1 MVLLPLSIC
10 GQGTVEGS
18 ASPDFSGL
26 GRIKASFAPE
36 LGLSER
42 FSTLETRRL
51 RDTAEYYFSKASYDT
66 ALVCYALLASMPLKG
81 EDADSL
87 EWVVQAMNTQG
98 VLYYWM
104 SDYRKSYECL
114 INALDLCE
122 KAGVGTYKYKILLNI
137 GNIYYRF
144 DRMDL
149 AKGYYSEALASCRDS
164 ADRIILASNIGS
176 VYLGNGSLDT
186 ALAYFDYAEALSRRC
201 GNLHIGGIH
210 NNKASLFFK
219 EKEYDSAFFYWRQAL
234 EGASGNAEI
243 QALSYSDLGR
253 LFLER
258 GATDSALH
266 YVRLSN
272 AIAAKSGNRNVQTEN
287 YRLLSRI
294 AEAKGN
300 RDKAF
305 GYYKT
310 YADMKDSLFNVEKFG
325 EINQLQRS
333 YEMSKVDSQISRLV
347 MEQQVKDQVLRY
359 RTVSLWVVICALIGL
374 SGVLAFMYLQH
385 KKLNRAYDSLV
396 EKSFRIAEYQEEAA
410 VKRRKHAMQEKAS
423 VGLAAPVSAEGEM
436 PEDRTQDELLDRIL
450 RVMDDTEAICD
461 PEFSIE
467 KLAMMVQSNH
477 TSVSQ
482 SINAGMKKNFR
493 AFLNSYRIREAQRIL
508 AMPDAGKYTIEA
520 IAVRVGFKSRSG
532 FVNVFKETTGVTPSF
547 YLKSVRGQVGVSR
560 SF

>member
-1 MVLLPLSIC
+1 MKRFVLFVLGMLLPLAVS
-10 GQGTVEGS
+10 GQGVMEG
-18 ASPDFSGL
+18 FS
-26 GRIKASFAPE
+26 F
-36 LGLSER
+36 
-42 FSTLETRRL
+42 LETRQL
-51 RDTAEYYFSKASYDT
+51 RDTAEYYFNKKSYDT
-66 ALVCYALLASMPLKG
+66 ALVCYALLANMPLKG
-81 EDADSL
+81 KDADSL
-87 EWVVQAMNTQG
+87 EWVVQAMNAQG

-122 KAGVGTYKYKILLNI
+122 KSGIDTYKYKILLNI

-144 DRMDL
+144 DRMGL
-149 AKGYYSEALASCRDS
+149 AKDYYSKALASCRDS
-164 ADRIILASNIGS
+164 ADQIILASNIGS

-186 ALAYFDYAEALSRRC
+186 ALAYFDYAETLSRRC
-201 GNLHIGGIH
+201 GNMYLGGVQ

-219 EKEYDSAFFYWRQAL
+219 KKDYDSAFFYWHQAL
-234 EGASGNAEI
+234 EESSGDAEI

-258 GATDSALH
+258 GNADSALH

-272 AIAAKSGNRNVQTEN
+272 AIASASNNRNVQTEN

-294 AEAKGN
+294 AEAKGE

-305 GYYKT
+305 DYYKS

-333 YEMSKVDSQISRLV
+333 YEMSKVDSQINRLV

-359 RTVSLWVVICALIGL
+359 RTVSLWVVVLALIGV
-374 SGVLAFMYLQH
+374 SGILVFMYLQH
-385 KKLNRAYDSLV
+385 KKLNRAYNSLV
-396 EKSFRIAEYQEEAA
+396 EKSLRIAEYQEEAA
-410 VKRRKHAMQEKAS
+410 VKRRKDALQEK
-423 VGLAAPVSAEGEM
+423 VSAENPVAGKM
-436 PEDRTQDELLDRIL
+436 QEDKTQDELLDRIL
-450 RVMDDTEAICD
+450 QVMDDTETICD
-461 PEFSIE
+461 SEFSIE

-482 SINAGMKKNFR
+482 SINAGLNRNFR
-493 AFLNSYRIREAQRIL
+493 SFLNSYRIREAQRIL
-508 AMPDAGKYTIEA
+508 AMPDANKYTIEA
-520 IAVRVGFKSRSG
+520 IAARVGFKSRSG
-532 FVNVFKETTGVTPSF
+532 FINVFKETTGVTPSF
-547 YLKSVRGQVGVSR
+547 YLKSVREQVGVSR

>member
-1 MVLLPLSIC
+1 MKRFVLFVLGMLLPLAVS
-10 GQGTVEGS
+10 GQGVMEG
-18 ASPDFSGL
+18 FS
-26 GRIKASFAPE
+26 F
-36 LGLSER
+36 
-42 FSTLETRRL
+42 LETRQL
-51 RDTAEYYFSKASYDT
+51 RDTAEYYFNKKSYDT
-66 ALVCYALLASMPLKG
+66 ALVCYALLANMPLKG
-81 EDADSL
+81 KDADSL
-87 EWVVQAMNTQG
+87 EWVVQAMNAQG

-122 KAGVGTYKYKILLNI
+122 KSGIDTYRYKILLNI

-144 DRMDL
+144 DRMGL
-149 AKGYYSEALASCRDS
+149 AKDYYSKALASCRDS
-164 ADRIILASNIGS
+164 ADQIILASNIGS

-186 ALAYFDYAEALSRRC
+186 ALAYFDYAETLSRRC
-201 GNLHIGGIH
+201 GNMYLGGVQ

-219 EKEYDSAFFYWRQAL
+219 KKDYDSAFFYWHQAL
-234 EGASGNAEI
+234 EESSGDAEI

-258 GATDSALH
+258 GNADSALH

-272 AIAAKSGNRNVQTEN
+272 AIASASNNRNVQTEN

-294 AEAKGN
+294 AESKGE

-305 GYYKT
+305 DYYKS

-333 YEMSKVDSQISRLV
+333 YEMSKVDSQINRLV

-359 RTVSLWVVICALIGL
+359 RTVSLWVVVLALIGV
-374 SGVLAFMYLQH
+374 SGILVFMYLQH
-385 KKLNRAYDSLV
+385 KKLNRAYNSLV
-396 EKSFRIAEYQEEAA
+396 EKSLRIAEYQEEAA
-410 VKRRKHAMQEKAS
+410 VKRRKDALQEK
-423 VGLAAPVSAEGEM
+423 VSAENPVAGKM
-436 PEDRTQDELLDRIL
+436 QEDKTQDELLDRIL
-450 RVMDDTEAICD
+450 QVMDDTETICD
-461 PEFSIE
+461 SEFSIE

-482 SINAGMKKNFR
+482 SINAGLNRNFR
-493 AFLNSYRIREAQRIL
+493 SFLNSYRIREAQRIL
-508 AMPDAGKYTIEA
+508 AMPDANKYTIEA
-520 IAVRVGFKSRSG
+520 IAARVGFKSRSG
-532 FVNVFKETTGVTPSF
+532 FINVFKETTGVTPSF
-547 YLKSVRGQVGVSR
+547 YLKSVREQVGVSR

>member
-1 MVLLPLSIC
+1 MKRFVLFVLGMLLPLAVS
-10 GQGTVEGS
+10 GQGVMEG
-18 ASPDFSGL
+18 FS
-26 GRIKASFAPE
+26 F
-36 LGLSER
+36 
-42 FSTLETRRL
+42 LETRQL
-51 RDTAEYYFSKASYDT
+51 RDTAEYYFNKKSYDT
-66 ALVCYALLASMPLKG
+66 ALVCYALLANMPLKG
-81 EDADSL
+81 KDADSL
-87 EWVVQAMNTQG
+87 EWVVQAMNAQG

-122 KAGVGTYKYKILLNI
+122 KSGIDTYKYKILLNI

-144 DRMDL
+144 DRMGL
-149 AKGYYSEALASCRDS
+149 AKDYYSKALASCRDS
-164 ADRIILASNIGS
+164 ADQIILASNIGS

-201 GNLHIGGIH
+201 GNMYLGGVQ

-219 EKEYDSAFFYWRQAL
+219 KKDYDSAFFYWHQAL
-234 EGASGNAEI
+234 EESSGDAEI

-258 GATDSALH
+258 GNADSALH

-272 AIAAKSGNRNVQTEN
+272 AIASASNNRNVQTEN

-294 AEAKGN
+294 AEAKGE

-305 GYYKT
+305 DYYKS

-333 YEMSKVDSQISRLV
+333 YEMSKVDSQINRLV

-359 RTVSLWVVICALIGL
+359 RTVSLWVVVLALIGV
-374 SGVLAFMYLQH
+374 SGILIFMYLQH
-385 KKLNRAYDSLV
+385 KKLNRAYNSLV
-396 EKSFRIAEYQEEAA
+396 EKSLRIAEYQEEAA
-410 VKRRKHAMQEKAS
+410 VKRRKDALQEK
-423 VGLAAPVSAEGEM
+423 VSAENPVAGKM
-436 PEDRTQDELLDRIL
+436 QEDKTQDELLDRIL
-450 RVMDDTEAICD
+450 QVMDDTETICD
-461 PEFSIE
+461 SEFSIE

-482 SINAGMKKNFR
+482 SINAGLNRNFR
-493 AFLNSYRIREAQRIL
+493 SFLNSYRIREAQRIL
-508 AMPDAGKYTIEA
+508 AMPDANKYTIEA
-520 IAVRVGFKSRSG
+520 IAARVGFKSRSG
-532 FVNVFKETTGVTPSF
+532 FINVFKETTGVTPSF
-547 YLKSVRGQVGVSR
+547 YLKSVREQVGVSR

>member
-1 MVLLPLSIC
+1 MKRFVLFVLGMLLPLTVS
-10 GQGTVEGS
+10 GQGVMEG
-18 ASPDFSGL
+18 FS
-26 GRIKASFAPE
+26 F
-36 LGLSER
+36 
-42 FSTLETRRL
+42 LETRQL
-51 RDTAEYYFSKASYDT
+51 RDTAEYYFNKKSYDT
-66 ALVCYALLASMPLKG
+66 ALVCYALLANMPLKG
-81 EDADSL
+81 KDADSL
-87 EWVVQAMNTQG
+87 EWVVQAMNAQG

-122 KAGVGTYKYKILLNI
+122 KSGIDTYKYKILLNI

-144 DRMDL
+144 DRMGL
-149 AKGYYSEALASCRDS
+149 AKDYYSKALASCRDS
-164 ADRIILASNIGS
+164 ADQIILASNIGS

-186 ALAYFDYAEALSRRC
+186 ALAYFDYAETLSRRC
-201 GNLHIGGIH
+201 GNMYLGGVQ

-219 EKEYDSAFFYWRQAL
+219 KKDYDSAFFYWHQAL
-234 EGASGNAEI
+234 EESSGDAEI

-258 GATDSALH
+258 GNADSALH

-272 AIAAKSGNRNVQTEN
+272 AIASVSNNRNVQTEN

-294 AEAKGN
+294 AEAKGE

-305 GYYKT
+305 DYYKS

-333 YEMSKVDSQISRLV
+333 YEMSKVDSQINRLV

-359 RTVSLWVVICALIGL
+359 RTVSLWVVVLALIGV
-374 SGVLAFMYLQH
+374 SGILIFMYLQH
-385 KKLNRAYDSLV
+385 KKLNRAYNSLV
-396 EKSFRIAEYQEEAA
+396 EKSLRIAEYQEEAA
-410 VKRRKHAMQEKAS
+410 VKRRKDALQEK
-423 VGLAAPVSAEGEM
+423 VSAENPVAGKM
-436 PEDRTQDELLDRIL
+436 QEDKTQDELLDRIL
-450 RVMDDTEAICD
+450 QVMDDTETICD
-461 PEFSIE
+461 SEFSIE

-482 SINAGMKKNFR
+482 SINAGLNRNFR
-493 AFLNSYRIREAQRIL
+493 SFLNSYRIREAQRIL
-508 AMPDAGKYTIEA
+508 AMPDANKYTIEA
-520 IAVRVGFKSRSG
+520 IAARVGFKSRSG
-532 FVNVFKETTGVTPSF
+532 FINVFKETTGVTPSF
-547 YLKSVRGQVGVSR
+547 YLKSVREQVGVSR

>member
-1 MVLLPLSIC
+1 MKRFVLFVLGMLLPLAVS
-10 GQGTVEGS
+10 GQGVMEG
-18 ASPDFSGL
+18 FS
-26 GRIKASFAPE
+26 F
-36 LGLSER
+36 
-42 FSTLETRRL
+42 LETRQL
-51 RDTAEYYFSKASYDT
+51 RDTAEYYFNKKSYDT
-66 ALVCYALLASMPLKG
+66 ALVCYALLANMPLKG
-81 EDADSL
+81 KDADSL
-87 EWVVQAMNTQG
+87 EWVVQAMNAQG

-122 KAGVGTYKYKILLNI
+122 KSGIDTYKYKILLNI

-144 DRMDL
+144 DRMGL
-149 AKGYYSEALASCRDS
+149 AKDYYSKALASCRDS
-164 ADRIILASNIGS
+164 ADQIILASNIGS

-186 ALAYFDYAEALSRRC
+186 ALAYFDYAETLSRRC
-201 GNLHIGGIH
+201 GNMYLGGVQ

-219 EKEYDSAFFYWRQAL
+219 KKDYDSAFFYWHQAL
-234 EGASGNAEI
+234 EESSGDAEI

-258 GATDSALH
+258 GNADSALH

-272 AIAAKSGNRNVQTEN
+272 AIASVSNNRNVQTEN

-294 AEAKGN
+294 AEAKGE

-305 GYYKT
+305 DYYKS

-333 YEMSKVDSQISRLV
+333 YEMSKVDSQINRLV

-359 RTVSLWVVICALIGL
+359 RTVSLWGVVLALIGV
-374 SGVLAFMYLQH
+374 SGILIFMYLQH
-385 KKLNRAYDSLV
+385 KKLNRAYNSLV
-396 EKSFRIAEYQEEAA
+396 EKSLRIAEYQEEAA
-410 VKRRKHAMQEKAS
+410 VKRRKDALQEK
-423 VGLAAPVSAEGEM
+423 VSAENPVAGKM
-436 PEDRTQDELLDRIL
+436 QEDKTQDELLDRIL
-450 RVMDDTEAICD
+450 QVMDDTETICD
-461 PEFSIE
+461 SEFSIE

-482 SINAGMKKNFR
+482 SINAGLNRNFR
-493 AFLNSYRIREAQRIL
+493 SFLNSYRIREAQRIL
-508 AMPDAGKYTIEA
+508 AMPDANKYTIEA
-520 IAVRVGFKSRSG
+520 IAARVGFKSRSG
-532 FVNVFKETTGVTPSF
+532 FINVFKETTGVTPSF
-547 YLKSVRGQVGVSR
+547 YLKSVREQVGVSR

>member
-1 MVLLPLSIC
+1 MLDLSGLACPIFEHIYCLCRMKRFVLFVLGMLLPLAVS
-10 GQGTVEGS
+10 GQGVMEG
-18 ASPDFSGL
+18 FS
-26 GRIKASFAPE
+26 F
-36 LGLSER
+36 
-42 FSTLETRRL
+42 LETRQL
-51 RDTAEYYFSKASYDT
+51 RDTAEYYFNKKSYDT
-66 ALVCYALLASMPLKG
+66 ALVCYALLANMPLKG
-81 EDADSL
+81 KDADSL
-87 EWVVQAMNTQG
+87 EWVVQAMNAQG

-122 KAGVGTYKYKILLNI
+122 KSGIDTYKYKILLNI

-144 DRMDL
+144 DRMGL
-149 AKGYYSEALASCRDS
+149 AKDYYSKALASCRDS
-164 ADRIILASNIGS
+164 ADQIILASNIGS

-186 ALAYFDYAEALSRRC
+186 ALAYFDYAETLSRRC
-201 GNLHIGGIH
+201 GNMYLGGVQ

-219 EKEYDSAFFYWRQAL
+219 KKDYDSAFFYWHQAL
-234 EGASGNAEI
+234 EESSGDAEI

-258 GATDSALH
+258 GNADSALH

-272 AIAAKSGNRNVQTEN
+272 AIASASNNRNVQTEN

-294 AEAKGN
+294 AESKGE

-305 GYYKT
+305 DYYKS

-333 YEMSKVDSQISRLV
+333 YEMSKVDSQINRLV

-359 RTVSLWVVICALIGL
+359 RTVSLWVVVLALIGV
-374 SGVLAFMYLQH
+374 SGILVFMYLQH
-385 KKLNRAYDSLV
+385 KKLNRAYNSLV
-396 EKSFRIAEYQEEAA
+396 EKSLRIAEYQEEAA
-410 VKRRKHAMQEKAS
+410 VKRRKDALQEK
-423 VGLAAPVSAEGEM
+423 VSAENPVAGKM
-436 PEDRTQDELLDRIL
+436 QEDKTQDELLDRIL
-450 RVMDDTEAICD
+450 QVMDDTETICD
-461 PEFSIE
+461 SEFSIE

-482 SINAGMKKNFR
+482 SINAGLNRNFR
-493 AFLNSYRIREAQRIL
+493 SFLNSYRIREAQRIL
-508 AMPDAGKYTIEA
+508 AMPDANKYTIEA
-520 IAVRVGFKSRSG
+520 IAARVGFKSRSG
-532 FVNVFKETTGVTPSF
+532 FINVFKETTGVTPSF
-547 YLKSVRGQVGVSR
+547 YLKSVREQVGVSR

>member
-1 MVLLPLSIC
+1 MKRFVLFVLGMLLPLAVS
-10 GQGTVEGS
+10 GQGVMEG
-18 ASPDFSGL
+18 FS
-26 GRIKASFAPE
+26 F
-36 LGLSER
+36 
-42 FSTLETRRL
+42 LETRQL
-51 RDTAEYYFSKASYDT
+51 RDTAEYYFNKKSYDT
-66 ALVCYALLASMPLKG
+66 ALVCYALLANMPLKG
-81 EDADSL
+81 KDADSL
-87 EWVVQAMNTQG
+87 EWVVQAMNAQG

-122 KAGVGTYKYKILLNI
+122 KSGIDTYKYKILLNI

-144 DRMDL
+144 DRMGL
-149 AKGYYSEALASCRDS
+149 AKDYYSKALASCRDS
-164 ADRIILASNIGS
+164 ADQIILASNIGS

-186 ALAYFDYAEALSRRC
+186 ALTYFDYAETLSRRC
-201 GNLHIGGIH
+201 GNMYLGGVQ

-219 EKEYDSAFFYWRQAL
+219 KKDYDSAFFYWHQAL
-234 EGASGNAEI
+234 EESSGDAEI

-258 GATDSALH
+258 GNADSALH

-272 AIAAKSGNRNVQTEN
+272 AIASASNNRNVQTEN

-294 AEAKGN
+294 AEAKGE

-305 GYYKT
+305 DYYKS

-333 YEMSKVDSQISRLV
+333 YEMSKVDSQINRLV

-359 RTVSLWVVICALIGL
+359 RTVSLWVVVLALIGV
-374 SGVLAFMYLQH
+374 SGILVFMYLQH
-385 KKLNRAYDSLV
+385 KKLNRAYNSLV
-396 EKSFRIAEYQEEAA
+396 EKSLRIAEYQEEAA
-410 VKRRKHAMQEKAS
+410 VKRRKDALQEK
-423 VGLAAPVSAEGEM
+423 VSAENPVAGKM
-436 PEDRTQDELLDRIL
+436 QEDKTQDELLDRIL
-450 RVMDDTEAICD
+450 QVMDDTETICD
-461 PEFSIE
+461 SEFSIE

-482 SINAGMKKNFR
+482 SINAGLNRNFR
-493 AFLNSYRIREAQRIL
+493 SFLNSYRIREAQRIL
-508 AMPDAGKYTIEA
+508 AMPDANKYTIEA
-520 IAVRVGFKSRSG
+520 IAARVGFKSRSG
-532 FVNVFKETTGVTPSF
+532 FINVFKETTGVTPSF
-547 YLKSVRGQVGVSR
+547 YLKSVREQVGVSR

>member
-1 MVLLPLSIC
+1 MTVS
-10 GQGTVEGS
+10 GQGVMEG
-18 ASPDFSGL
+18 FS
-26 GRIKASFAPE
+26 F
-36 LGLSER
+36 
-42 FSTLETRRL
+42 LETRQL
-51 RDTAEYYFSKASYDT
+51 RDTAEYYFNKKSYDT
-66 ALVCYALLASMPLKG
+66 ALVCYALLANMPLKG
-81 EDADSL
+81 KDADSL
-87 EWVVQAMNTQG
+87 EWVVQAMNAQG

-122 KAGVGTYKYKILLNI
+122 KSGIDTYKYKILLNI

-144 DRMDL
+144 DRMGL
-149 AKGYYSEALASCRDS
+149 AKDYYSKALASCRDS
-164 ADRIILASNIGS
+164 ADQIILASNIGS

-186 ALAYFDYAEALSRRC
+186 ALAYFDYAETLSRRC
-201 GNLHIGGIH
+201 GNMYLGGVQ

-219 EKEYDSAFFYWRQAL
+219 KKDYDSAFFYWHQAL
-234 EGASGNAEI
+234 EESSGDAEI

-258 GATDSALH
+258 GNADSALH

-272 AIAAKSGNRNVQTEN
+272 AIASVSNNRNVQTEN

-294 AEAKGN
+294 AEAKGE

-305 GYYKT
+305 DYYKS

-333 YEMSKVDSQISRLV
+333 YEMSKVDSQINRLV

-359 RTVSLWVVICALIGL
+359 RTVSLWVVVLALIGV
-374 SGVLAFMYLQH
+374 SGILIFMYLQH
-385 KKLNRAYDSLV
+385 KKLNRAYNSLV
-396 EKSFRIAEYQEEAA
+396 EKSLRIAEYQEEAA
-410 VKRRKHAMQEKAS
+410 VKRRKDALQEK
-423 VGLAAPVSAEGEM
+423 VSAENPVAGKM
-436 PEDRTQDELLDRIL
+436 QEDKTQDELLDRIL
-450 RVMDDTEAICD
+450 QVMDDTETICD
-461 PEFSIE
+461 SEFSIE

-482 SINAGMKKNFR
+482 SINAGLNRNFR
-493 AFLNSYRIREAQRIL
+493 SFLNSYRIREAQRIL
-508 AMPDAGKYTIEA
+508 AMPDANKYTIEA
-520 IAVRVGFKSRSG
+520 IAARVGFKSRSG
-532 FVNVFKETTGVTPSF
+532 FINVFKETTGVTPSF
-547 YLKSVRGQVGVSR
+547 YLKSVREQVGVSR